1 MTDLIRSPR
10 MAGDL
15 VRKARRARGWTQ
27 VELASHM
34 NVRQATVSKL
44 EAGEPATRME
54 VFFDAL
60 TALRLELVASERD
73 GNTDF
78 GEIF

>member
-10 MAGDL
+10 MAGDAI
-15 VRKARRARGWTQ
+15 RKARLERSWTQ
-27 VELASHM
+27 AELASRM
-34 NVRQATVSKL
+34 NVRQATISKL

-60 TALRLELVASERD
+60 TSLGLELVIAER
-73 GNTDF
+73 GGETDF
-78 GEIF
+78 GKLF

>member
-1 MTDLIRSPR
+1 MTDLVRSPR

-15 VRKARRARGWTQ
+15 VRKARRARGWSQT
-27 VELASHM
+27 ELGNRM

-44 EAGEPATRME
+44 EAGEPATRMQ

-60 TALRLELVASERD
+60 SVLGLDLVLSGRA
-73 GNTDF
+73 GQTDF
-78 GEIF
+78 GEMF

>member
-1 MTDLIRSPR
+1 MADLIRSPR

-15 VRKARRARGWTQ
+15 VRKARRARGWSQT
-27 VELASHM
+27 ELGNRM

-60 TALRLELVASERD
+60 TALGLELVVSDRGGA
-73 GNTDF
+73 TDF
-78 GEIF
+78 GEMF

>member
-1 MTDLIRSPR
+1 MADLERSPR

-15 VRKARRARGWTQ
+15 VRKARRARGWSQT
-27 VELASHM
+27 ELGNRM

-60 TALRLELVASERD
+60 TALGLELVVSDRS
-73 GNTDF
+73 GKTDF

>member
-1 MTDLIRSPR
+1 MADLVRSPR

-27 VELASHM
+27 AELGARM

-60 TALRLELVASERD
+60 TALRLELVVSDRGGKA
-73 GNTDF
+73 DF
-78 GEIF
+78 GDMF

>member
-1 MTDLIRSPR
+1 MADLVRSPR

-15 VRKARRARGWTQ
+15 VRKARKARGWSQT
-27 VELASHM
+27 ELASRM

-60 TALRLELVASERD
+60 TALKLELIVSTRSSAA
-73 GNTDF
+73 DF
-78 GEIF
+78 ANLF

>member
-1 MTDLIRSPR
+1 MTDLVRSPR

-15 VRKARRARGWTQ
+15 VRKARRARGWSQT
-27 VELASHM
+27 ELANRM

-60 TALRLELVASERD
+60 TALGLELVVSDRGDA
-73 GNTDF
+73 TDF
-78 GEIF
+78 GEMF

>member
-1 MTDLIRSPR
+1 MSDLVRSPR

-15 VRKARRARGWTQ
+15 VRKARKARRWSQT
-27 VELASHM
+27 ELASRM

-60 TALRLELVASERD
+60 TALKLELVVSTRGGD
-73 GNTDF
+73 TDF
-78 GEIF
+78 ADLF

>member
-1 MTDLIRSPR
+1 

-15 VRKARRARGWTQ
+15 VRKARRARGWSQT
-27 VELASHM
+27 ELGNRM

-60 TALRLELVASERD
+60 TALGLELVVSDRS
-73 GNTDF
+73 GKTDF

>member
-1 MTDLIRSPR
+1 MADLVRSPR

-15 VRKARRARGWTQ
+15 VRKARRARGWSQT
-27 VELASHM
+27 ELGNRM

-60 TALRLELVASERD
+60 TALGLELVVSDRS
-73 GNTDF
+73 GKTDF

>member
-1 MTDLIRSPR
+1 
-10 MAGDL
+10 MAGAL
-15 VRKARRARGWTQ
+15 VRKARRAHGWSQ
-27 VELASHM
+27 AELGSRM

-60 TALRLELVASERD
+60 LALGLELVVSERSD
-73 GNTDF
+73 SADF
-78 GEIF
+78 AEIF

>member
-1 MTDLIRSPR
+1 MPNLVRSPR

-15 VRKARRARGWTQ
+15 IRKMRRARGWTQ
-27 VELASHM
+27 SELGERMS
-34 NVRQATVSKL
+34 VRQATVSKL

-60 TALRLELVASERD
+60 TALGMELVATERKSSA
-73 GNTDF
+73 DF
-78 GEIF
+78 GKMF